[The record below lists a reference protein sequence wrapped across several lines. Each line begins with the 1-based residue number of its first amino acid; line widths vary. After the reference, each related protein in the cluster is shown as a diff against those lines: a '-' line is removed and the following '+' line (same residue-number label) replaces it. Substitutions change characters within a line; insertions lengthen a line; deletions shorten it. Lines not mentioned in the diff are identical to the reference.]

1 MSQLHLRAEQEIV
14 NALNSIKFKKML
26 IEFDRDSRDV
36 LFSKCIHWF
45 ICNNHL
51 DVESE
56 KVFQWF
62 QQARAENSYLEDK
75 EFRCSVLWGTLHHNL
90 SSSVSFLK
98 LAKLLL

>member
-36 LFSKCIHWF
+36 LLSKCIHWF
-45 ICNNHL
+45 ICNSHL

-98 LAKLLL
+98 LVQLFL